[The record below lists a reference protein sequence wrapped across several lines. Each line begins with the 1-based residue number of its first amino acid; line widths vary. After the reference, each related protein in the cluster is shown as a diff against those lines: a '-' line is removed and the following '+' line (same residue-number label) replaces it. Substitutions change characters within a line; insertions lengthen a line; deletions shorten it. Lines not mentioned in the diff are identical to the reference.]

1 MRKISYLSSIAV
13 LITVFLLSSVQVE
26 AATGPKTK
34 AFFTNVKAKL
44 AKIKSSK
51 VAVNSANLFR
61 SNTNFGIGSGF
72 SLGGNSFQRNRNN
85 DCVGYGSSR
94 STTIST
100 PPSRVPSTSGGG
112 SIRGRSGTTS
122 KN

>member
-1 MRKISYLSSIAV
+1 MV
-13 LITVFLLSSVQVE
+13 SSVQVE

-51 VAVNSANLFR
+51 VAVNTASLFR
-61 SNTNFGIGSGF
+61 NSSRIGIGSGLNF
-72 SLGGNSFQRNRNN
+72 GGNSFRGNRNN

-112 SIRGRSGTTS
+112 TLRGRTGSTS